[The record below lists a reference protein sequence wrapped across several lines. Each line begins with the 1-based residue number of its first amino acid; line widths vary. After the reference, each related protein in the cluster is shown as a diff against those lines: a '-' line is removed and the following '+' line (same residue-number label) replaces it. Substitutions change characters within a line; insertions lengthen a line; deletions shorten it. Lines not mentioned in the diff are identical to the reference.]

1 MLALSFL
8 CSPCISVGRRPKHFY
23 SGRHGNESVARRILN
38 RRKQRYRSLVLKLLE
53 EALQMVGLIVEELD
67 LLLTLLSLNLAA
79 RSIARLDSL
88 NLALQLNH
96 FVRLLLLLS
105 FKLCDALLK
114 VGLAVLSLELLA
126 HGEGNRTTK

>member
-1 MLALSFL
+1 MT
-8 CSPCISVGRRPKHFY
+8 G
-23 SGRHGNESVARRILN
+23 
-38 RRKQRYRSLVLKLLE
+38 LV
-53 EALQMVGLIVEELD
+53 IEELN
-67 LLLTLLSLNLAA
+67 LFLAFLGLNLAA

-105 FKLCDALLK
+105 FKLCDALLE

-126 HGEGNRTTK
+126 HGEGNGTTT